1 LGHGSNVGQ
10 VSNLSSDGHE
20 KFAAIPMTGWK
31 PVLRKS
37 GILNHAKIGNLLSTI
52 PYLRSPSDQVLELF
66 QFEKLGKIGY
76 YAFSRISV
84 TAAESRSFQTHAQ
97 WASVMLIHL

>member
-1 LGHGSNVGQ
+1 MNNPPDKDARVSKFGHGSNVGQ

-37 GILNHAKIGNLLSTI
+37 GILNHAKKQASDNGWWAKQTLLLEGKPCR
-52 PYLRSPSDQVLELF
+52 PYKLSGKVL
-66 QFEKLGKIGY
+66 
-76 YAFSRISV
+76 
-84 TAAESRSFQTHAQ
+84 
-97 WASVMLIHL
+97 